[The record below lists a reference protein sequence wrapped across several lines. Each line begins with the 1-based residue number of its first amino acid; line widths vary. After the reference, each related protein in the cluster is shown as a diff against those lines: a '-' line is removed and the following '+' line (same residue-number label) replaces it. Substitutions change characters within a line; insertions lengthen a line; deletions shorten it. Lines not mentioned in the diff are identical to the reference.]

1 MHPTKRNPFIRQ
13 FNFDLDEVNDM
24 SGKNQW
30 VVRNGDKWGVR
41 GEGND
46 RLTSVHD
53 TQQEAFERARDIA
66 RNQGSEV
73 LIQGEDGKSAGSR
86 PNLLLVSPE
95 YRGIGM
101 DIARALPRTDR
112 SVDVA
117 APDW

>member
-1 MHPTKRNPFIRQ
+1 
-13 FNFDLDEVNDM
+13 M

-41 GEGND
+41 GEDND

-73 LIQGEDGKSAGSR
+73 LIQGEDGKIRERNSYGKD
-86 PNLLLVSPE
+86 PFPPP
-95 YRGIGM
+95 G
-101 DIARALPRTDR
+101 
-112 SVDVA
+112 
-117 APDW
+117 